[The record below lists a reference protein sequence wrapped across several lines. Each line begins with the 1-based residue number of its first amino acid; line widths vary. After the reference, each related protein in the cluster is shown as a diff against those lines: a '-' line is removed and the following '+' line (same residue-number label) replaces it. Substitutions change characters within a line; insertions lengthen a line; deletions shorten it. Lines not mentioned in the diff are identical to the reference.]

1 MDPQQRG
8 GSGPLV
14 AVVSR
19 KSMKF
24 CTLNAV
30 TTVQTLFLACGMLDV
45 LIKLEETNKKGTSP
59 VASFKLQNLREGNK
73 VSA

>member
-1 MDPQQRG
+1 
-8 GSGPLV
+8 
-14 AVVSR
+14 
-19 KSMKF
+19 MKF